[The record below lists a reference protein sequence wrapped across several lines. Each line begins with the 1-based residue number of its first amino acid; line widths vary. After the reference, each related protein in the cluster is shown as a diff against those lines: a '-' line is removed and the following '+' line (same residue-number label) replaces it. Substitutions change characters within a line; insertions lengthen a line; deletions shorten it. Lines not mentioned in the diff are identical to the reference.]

1 MIAKHVP
8 MRAAQKSDFAGLV
21 DYITDAQSKEHRLG
35 VVTVTN
41 CETLNLKAATAE
53 ILATQHSNTRA
64 TSDKTYHLLLS
75 FRAGEQP
82 PLETLK
88 IIEARICAGIGFADH
103 QRVSAIHSDTD
114 NLHIHI
120 AINKIHPTRGT
131 IQEPYKAYK
140 ALGELCEILEKEF
153 GLQADNHKA
162 IKTLSEGKA
171 ADMERHAGIESL
183 VTWIKTECL
192 PEMHSATTW
201 AQLHEVMAASGLEI
215 KERGAGLVIEAGG
228 IQVKASTIAR
238 DFSKPALEARLGS
251 FVGDASGAK
260 VNKPKK
266 QYQKKPLK
274 QKINTAEL
282 YAKYKQEQSS
292 HAEIRTA
299 ELAKL
304 RHQKDR
310 VIADAKRANN
320 LHRKTIGILD
330 TNGINRKF
338 LYSQA
343 SASLKDNIKAAN
355 EDYSKKREKVIQT
368 YQRRTWA
375 DWLKNEAVSGDE
387 KALTALRA
395 REAAG
400 LQGNTIEPEAN
411 KRSKTA
417 NLAVDNITKKGTV
430 IYRSGAGAIRDDGSK
445 VQVSKN
451 ATEAGIEAAIKLAME
466 RYGNKITITGTA
478 EFKAQ
483 VISVAAKSNLPV
495 TFADSGLERLR
506 LNHLEKI
513 NDRARQQ
520 PAGRNVGRRLDSG
533 SNGGTRQR
541 TATND
546 NRPELT
552 GRGLRGTGLQQRNSK
567 PNVAQIGRKPPPSSQ
582 NRMRRLSQ
590 LGVVQLTNGSE
601 MLLQGDVPRNVEQQ
615 GAKRDNSLRRD
626 GIGAGLS
633 AGQQRDKKPNVAAIG
648 RKPPPT
654 SQGRL
659 RKLSQ
664 IGVVPLINRSETQS
678 KGDVPRKVEHQG
690 TKLDSGLRLSGIGAG
705 TATDKISAAKKYIAE
720 RQEKRAKGFDIPK
733 HSIYNGDVKTA
744 KFAGLRHVDGYP
756 MALLKMEDDSISVLP
771 IDKATAQR
779 LTKVSLDQEVSV
791 TDKGSIKTS
800 KGRSR

>member
-21 DYITDAQSKEHRLG
+21 DYLTDAQSKEHRLG
-35 VVTVTN
+35 VVTITN
-41 CETLNLKAATAE
+41 CETDNLKAATAE

-103 QRVSAIHSDTD
+103 QRVSVIHNDTD

-120 AINKIHPTRGT
+120 AINKIHPARGT
-131 IQEPYKAYK
+131 IHEPYKAYK
-140 ALGELCEILEKEF
+140 ALGEMCEILEKEF

-162 IKTLSEGKA
+162 VKTLSEGKA

-183 VTWIKTECL
+183 VSWIKTECL
-192 PEMHSATTW
+192 PDMRTATTW
-201 AQLHEVMAASGLEI
+201 AHLHDVMAANGLEI

-228 IQVKASTIAR
+228 VQVKASTIAR

-251 FVGDASGAK
+251 FVVDANEAR
-260 VNKPKK
+260 VNKPKR

-292 HAEIRTA
+292 QAEIRTA

-310 VIADAKRANN
+310 AIADAKRANN

-343 SASLKDNIKAAN
+343 SASLKATIKAAN
-355 EDYSKKREKVIQT
+355 EDYRRKREKVIHT

-395 REAAG
+395 REGAG
-400 LQGNTIEPEAN
+400 LRGNTVEPGAN

-417 NLAVDNITKKGTV
+417 RLPVDNITKKGTV

-445 VQVSKN
+445 LQVSNN
-451 ATEAGIEAAIKLAME
+451 ATTAGIEAAIKLAME

-483 VISVAAKSNLPV
+483 VISVAVKNNLPI
-495 TFADSGLERLR
+495 TFADPGLERLR

-513 NDRARQQ
+513 NDRPAREQ

-533 SNGGTRQR
+533 SDGAVRQR
-541 TATND
+541 ATSNY
-546 NRPELT
+546 NGTGLT
-552 GRGLRGTGLQQRNSK
+552 PGGLRGTGLQQRNSK
-567 PNVAQIGRKPPPSSQ
+567 PNVARVGRKPPPTSQ
-582 NRMRRLSQ
+582 NRLRRLSQ
-590 LGVVQLTNGSE
+590 LGVVQLTNRGE

-615 GAKRDNSLRRD
+615 GAKRDHGLRWN
-626 GIGAGLS
+626 GIGTGIKS
-633 AGQQRDKKPNVAAIG
+633 E
-648 RKPPPT
+648 
-654 SQGRL
+654 
-659 RKLSQ
+659 Q
-664 IGVVPLINRSETQS
+664 I
-678 KGDVPRKVEHQG
+678 
-690 TKLDSGLRLSGIGAG
+690 
-705 TATDKISAAKKYIAE
+705 TATQKYIAE
-720 RQEKRAKGFDIPK
+720 RQEKRLKGFDIPK
-733 HSIYNGDVKTA
+733 HSIYNGEVQAA

-779 LTKVSLDQEVSV
+779 LTKVPLDQEVSV

>member
-35 VVTVTN
+35 AVTVTN
-41 CETLNLKAATAE
+41 CETENIKAATAE
-53 ILATQHSNTRA
+53 ILATQQGNTRA

-103 QRVSAIHSDTD
+103 QRVSAIHNDTD

-131 IQEPYKAYK
+131 MQEPYKAYK

-162 IKTLSEGKA
+162 VKTLSEGKA

-183 VTWIKTECL
+183 VSWIKTECL
-192 PEMHSATTW
+192 PEMRSATTW
-201 AQLHEVMAASGLEI
+201 VQLHEVMAASGLEI

-228 IQVKASTIAR
+228 VQVKASTIAR

-251 FVGDASGAK
+251 FVGDANEAS
-260 VNKPKK
+260 VNKPKR

-304 RHQKDR
+304 RHKKDR

-343 SASLKDNIKAAN
+343 SASLKASIKDAN

-375 DWLKNEAVSGDE
+375 DWLKNEAVSGDD

-395 REAAG
+395 REGAG
-400 LQGNTIEPEAN
+400 LQGNTIRPDEN
-411 KRSKTA
+411 KQRKTA
-417 NLAVDNITKKGTV
+417 NLSVDNITKKGTV
-430 IYRSGAGAIRDDGSK
+430 IYRSDAGAIRDDGSK
-445 VQVSKN
+445 LQVSNN
-451 ATEAGIEAAIKLAME
+451 ATTAGIEAAIKLAME

-483 VISVAAKSNLPV
+483 VISVAAKSNLPI

-506 LNHLEKI
+506 LNYLEKI
-513 NDRARQQ
+513 NDRSREQ
-520 PAGRNVGRRLDSG
+520 PAGRNDGRRLDSSSDG
-533 SNGGTRQR
+533 AARQR
-541 TATND
+541 TATN
-546 NRPELT
+546 NN
-552 GRGLRGTGLQQRNSK
+552 GHAIASGGGLRGTGLQQRNSK
-567 PNVAQIGRKPPPSSQ
+567 PNIARVGRKPPPVNQ
-582 NRMRRLSQ
+582 NRLRRLSQ
-590 LGVVQLTNGSE
+590 LGVVQLTSRSE
-601 MLLQGDVPRNVEQQ
+601 MLLQGDVPRNVEHQ
-615 GAKRDNSLRRD
+615 GAKRDNGLRWN
-626 GIGAGLS
+626 GIG
-633 AGQQRDKKPNVAAIG
+633 
-648 RKPPPT
+648 
-654 SQGRL
+654 
-659 RKLSQ
+659 
-664 IGVVPLINRSETQS
+664 
-678 KGDVPRKVEHQG
+678 
-690 TKLDSGLRLSGIGAG
+690 SGIKSDHVA
-705 TATDKISAAKKYIAE
+705 AAKKYIAE
-720 RQEKRAKGFDIPK
+720 RVEKRLKGFDIPK
-733 HSIYNGDVKTA
+733 HSIYNGEAQAA
-744 KFAGLRHVDGYP
+744 KFAGLRNIDGYP
-756 MALLKMEDDSISVLP
+756 MALLKMDDESISVLP

>member
-8 MRAAQKSDFAGLV
+8 MRAAKKSDFAGLV
-21 DYITDAQSKEHRLG
+21 DYITDANSKEHRLG

-140 ALGELCEILEKEF
+140 ALGELCIILENEF

-201 AQLHEVMAASGLEI
+201 AQLHEVMAASGLKI
-215 KERGAGLVIEAGG
+215 KERGAGLVIESGG
-228 IQVKASTIAR
+228 VQVKASTIAR
-238 DFSKPALEARLGS
+238 YFSKPALEARLGI
-251 FVGDASGAK
+251 FIGDANETS
-260 VNKPKK
+260 VNKPKR

-282 YAKYKQEQSS
+282 YAKFKQEQSS
-292 HAEIRTA
+292 YAEIRTT

-304 RHQKDR
+304 RHKKDR
-310 VIADAKRANN
+310 AIADAKRANN
-320 LHRKTIGILD
+320 LHRKTFGVLD
-330 TNGINRKF
+330 TSGINRKF

-343 SASLKDNIKAAN
+343 SASLKANIKDAN
-355 EDYSKKREKVIQT
+355 EDYSKKRKKVIQI

-375 DWLKNEAVSGDE
+375 DWLKNEAVSGDD
-387 KALTALRA
+387 KALAALRA
-395 REAAG
+395 REGAG
-400 LQGNTIEPEAN
+400 LQGNTIQPN
-411 KRSKTA
+411 GNNQSKKA
-417 NLAVDNITKKGTV
+417 SLSVDNITKKGTV
-430 IYRSGAGAIRDDGSK
+430 IYRSDAGAIRDDGSK
-445 VQVSKN
+445 LQVSLN
-451 ATEAGIEAAIKLAME
+451 ATSAGIEAAIRLAME

-483 VISVAAKSNLPV
+483 VISVATKCNLPI
-495 TFADSGLERLR
+495 TFADPGLERLR
-506 LNHLEKI
+506 LNYLEKI
-513 NDRARQQ
+513 NDRSREQ
-520 PAGRNVGRRLDSG
+520 PEGRNDGRRLDSSSDG
-533 SNGGTRQR
+533 AARQR
-541 TATND
+541 TATN
-546 NRPELT
+546 NNGNGLA
-552 GRGLRGTGLQQRNSK
+552 GRRLRGAGLQQRNSK
-567 PNVAQIGRKPPPSSQ
+567 PNVAKVGRKPPPSSQ

-590 LGVVQLTNGSE
+590 LGVVQLTKRSE

-615 GAKRDNSLRRD
+615 GAKRDNSVRRD
-626 GIGAGLS
+626 GAGPRLS
-633 AGQQRDKKPNVAAIG
+633 EGQQ
-648 RKPPPT
+648 
-654 SQGRL
+654 L
-659 RKLSQ
+659 
-664 IGVVPLINRSETQS
+664 
-678 KGDVPRKVEHQG
+678 
-690 TKLDSGLRLSGIGAG
+690 GLLQNGIGAEA
-705 TATDKISAAKKYIAE
+705 ATDKISAAKKYITE
-720 RQEKRAKGFDIPK
+720 RHEKRAKGFDIQN
-733 HSIYNGDVKTA
+733 HCIYNGDVITA
-744 KFAGLRHVDGYP
+744 KFAGLRYVDGYP
-756 MALLKMEDDSISVLP
+756 MALLKMKDDSISVLA